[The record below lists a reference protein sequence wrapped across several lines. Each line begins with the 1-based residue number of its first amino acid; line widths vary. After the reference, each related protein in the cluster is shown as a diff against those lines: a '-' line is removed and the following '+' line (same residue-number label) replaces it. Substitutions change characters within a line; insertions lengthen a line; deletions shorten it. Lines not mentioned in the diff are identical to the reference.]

1 MQALMR
7 LPTLL
12 RLALSLLRDARVPMW
27 QKGSV
32 VAALG
37 LVMAPIDVVNYIP
50 VVGPFWDFTLS
61 VVIFETFINNAPAT
75 VVNEHIIALGLEKK
89 FPLRRT

>member
-1 MQALMR
+1 
-7 LPTLL
+7 
-12 RLALSLLRDARVPMW
+12 MW